1 MKKIIFGLVAL
12 IMLII
17 TILTLMTFLKFDKK
31 SDDIFIENSLKVKE
45 DEKNLNENINDS
57 QVENNQE
64 AHLEEINQSD
74 ELEENIFTKNNQNV
88 ENDYYNLKINDNNNQ
103 NFEKSNKYDEN
114 AYNDSSEKNSA
125 IDNIDD
131 NKQNNIITTTFYDSI
146 THGKKEFKSESE
158 AIVRG
163 NNIVD
168 NELNYIMDY
177 NEQHMDSQIQPTIN
191 YYRVYPSIIDE
202 NGECWY
208 YLHFFTTNGEN
219 QDEYLKT
226 KF

>member
-74 ELEENIFTKNNQNV
+74 ELEENIFTKNN
-88 ENDYYNLKINDNNNQ
+88 
-103 NFEKSNKYDEN
+103 
-114 AYNDSSEKNSA
+114 
-125 IDNIDD
+125 
-131 NKQNNIITTTFYDSI
+131 
-146 THGKKEFKSESE
+146 
-158 AIVRG
+158 
-163 NNIVD
+163 
-168 NELNYIMDY
+168 
-177 NEQHMDSQIQPTIN
+177 
-191 YYRVYPSIIDE
+191 
-202 NGECWY
+202 
-208 YLHFFTTNGEN
+208 
-219 QDEYLKT
+219 
-226 KF
+226 